1 MSNSLRPPWTITY
14 QAPLTMGYSSADHSK
29 YFEFT
34 VMGRLNKGKQICRND
49 FLKNPLCLFQ
59 NLGAGGLLSFRW
71 FHPPF
76 ISAFNTKFFY
86 WYIYLYREG
95 ELISGERRKTCLW
108 PKCALTLPHPH
119 VILDPVP
126 EGTGP
131 SAIKPLY

>member
-1 MSNSLRPPWTITY
+1 MISTFKLQSKSSATIFG
-14 QAPLTMGYSSADHSK
+14 LYSSADHSK

-76 ISAFNTKFFY
+76 ISAFNTKLFY
-86 WYIYLYREG
+86 WYIYRYREG